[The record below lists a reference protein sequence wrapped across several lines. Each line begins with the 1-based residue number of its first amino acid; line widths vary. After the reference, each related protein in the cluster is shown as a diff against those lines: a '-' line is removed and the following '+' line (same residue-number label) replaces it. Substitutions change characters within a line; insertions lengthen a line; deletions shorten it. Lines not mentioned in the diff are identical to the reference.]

1 MLRLAY
7 LAILYWWQGGGL
19 SSLSEELT
27 AESSDED
34 TSTTTTSTADNTSGG
49 NTQKTSSTSTPAP
62 ASASQLQAPPARG
75 ITAAAAL
82 GNAERGVGSNTV
94 HAQQGASSDESKNK
108 ELEMLLK
115 RISIVDKLTA
125 LTVLTSIL
133 SDLDLFADWYFF
145 RQDLEGESTVTSD
158 VALAFTVVGTVV
170 YVLLTVEFHLFNTV
184 VTLWCRKGEPLN
196 PLQHVPLGWQ
206 LFLCVALEDIPQ
218 LIITCVTS
226 PTSVAGVLNIATAGF
241 AVLAKIAEGFETRR
255 DLPMSSQLRMVEEDP
270 GIVRHMMVQ
279 RREAEELTARA
290 ASLAYYVNQYRQVP
304 KSDSSSDKRRA
315 ASAFRV
321 MQVDPEFLNGK
332 LNYMREKLEVSKLDF
347 NFSYLKGEQ
356 A

>member
-1 MLRLAY
+1 M
-7 LAILYWWQGGGL
+7 
-19 SSLSEELT
+19 
-27 AESSDED
+27 
-34 TSTTTTSTADNTSGG
+34 
-49 NTQKTSSTSTPAP
+49 
-62 ASASQLQAPPARG
+62 
-75 ITAAAAL
+75 
-82 GNAERGVGSNTV
+82 

-145 RQDLEGESTVTSD
+145 RQGLEGESTVTSD

-290 ASLAYYVNQYRQVP
+290 ANLAYYVNQYRQVP
-304 KSDSSSDKRRA
+304 KLDSSSDKRRA